1 MMTSAVHPDHLKPGD
16 MVGPWKIVESL
27 GTGNFGHTFKV
38 EREGLFFTMK
48 MAVRPAPELPKD
60 TPEEALEERQVD
72 GRMCHEG
79 AILLAN
85 TSLPGLPHLREVGR
99 WPHPITGYLY
109 IITDHVLGEPFHDW
123 RERTKPTVAQFVDVF
138 IEVVRVVESLHAKG
152 ISIRDFKSEHVI
164 VPEDHK
170 PVVVDLGSAWLP
182 GGSSLTVGLAP
193 GTPHMLPPE
202 CVTFIREGS
211 WKQGARFNP
220 GQAGDL
226 YQLGVFMYEA
236 LTECW
241 PFDPWL
247 TKDELLLAIENVV
260 PRPPHRINPEVPE
273 SLSRIAMKL
282 LEKQPEDRYESAE
295 ALLQALW
302 DANKERS
309 TKQWKVSPRLPPEGP
324 APVTQDEVEERRL
337 LQQESER
344 RAQEAKKKKEE
355 ELSHEQALEE
365 ISATLQELGARA
377 RAVEALEAEARAA
390 NEKAAQR
397 KKRWRR
403 IALGTGSLLLLLVL
417 FVAWQVWR
425 TPVPP
430 SPAASEKGSS
440 LVSTISN
447 SRPVRAT
454 AAWLCVTFS
463 VGCTAAQV
471 RPLPEDCPSEAVRS
485 MEEMNLLNQGAY
497 SVVID
502 INQPGKQQQEG
513 IYRAGP
519 IVSRVVKYSWTG
531 PLPDGTLLY
540 GQLWTE
546 GLTKEGQEAVLGRYT
561 EALLPDGRRVPVCFV
576 LGDLT
581 GLTIKNPGSKPGEAR
596 LPREWSALAVQ
607 RWP

>member
-1 MMTSAVHPDHLKPGD
+1 MMTDTFHPDHLKPGD

-27 GTGNFGHTFKV
+27 GSGNFGHTFKV
-38 EREGLFFTMK
+38 ERAGVFFTMK
-48 MAVRPAPELPKD
+48 MAVRPAPELPKG
-60 TPEEALEERQVD
+60 TPEETLEERQVD

-85 TSLPGLPHLREVGR
+85 TSLPGLPSIRAVDR
-99 WPHPITGYLY
+99 WPHPIKGYLY
-109 IITDHVLGEPFHDW
+109 IITDYVLGEPFHDW
-123 RERTKPTVAQFVDVF
+123 RERTQPHVGQFVDVF
-138 IEVVRVVESLHAKG
+138 GEVVRVVDTLHARG
-152 ISIRDFKSEHVI
+152 IFIRDFKSEHVI
-164 VPEDHK
+164 IPEDHK

-202 CVTFIREGS
+202 CVAFIREGS
-211 WKQGARFNP
+211 WRQGARFEP

-226 YQLGVFMYEA
+226 YQLGIFLYEA
-236 LTECW
+236 LVECW
-241 PFDPWL
+241 PFNPHL
-247 TKDELLLAIENVV
+247 PKAELLVAIENVV

-302 DANKERS
+302 EANKERS
-309 TKQWKVSPRLPPEGP
+309 TKEWKVRLGLPPEGP
-324 APVTQDEVEERRL
+324 APVTQEEVEERQL
-337 LQQESER
+337 LQQESKR
-344 RAQEAKKKKEE
+344 RAEEAKKEKEE
-355 ELSHEQALEE
+355 ELADEQALEQFA
-365 ISATLQELGARA
+365 ATLQELGAKA
-377 RAVEALEAEARAA
+377 QAAEAREAQA
-390 NEKAAQR
+390 RAAQQEATQR
-397 KKRWRR
+397 KRRWRR
-403 IALGTGSLLLLLVL
+403 VALGASSLQLLIVL
-417 FVAWQVWR
+417 WVAWQVWR

-430 SPAASEKGSS
+430 SPEASEKGSS
-440 LVSTISN
+440 LVSTLRN

-454 AAWLCVTFS
+454 AAWLCATFS

-471 RPLPEDCPSEAVRS
+471 RPLPEDCPAEAVRN
-485 MEEMNLLNQGAY
+485 MKEMNLLDQVPY

-502 INQPGKQQQEG
+502 INQPGKEWQEG
-513 IYRAGP
+513 TYGPGP
-519 IVSRVVKYSWTG
+519 IISRVVKYSFTG

-546 GLTKEGQEAVLGRYT
+546 GLTKEGPEAVYGRYT
-561 EALLPDGRRVPVCFV
+561 EALLPDGRRFPVCFI

-581 GLTIKNPGSKPGEAR
+581 GLTIKGEGSKPGEAR
-596 LPREWSALAVQ
+596 LPREWRAIAVR